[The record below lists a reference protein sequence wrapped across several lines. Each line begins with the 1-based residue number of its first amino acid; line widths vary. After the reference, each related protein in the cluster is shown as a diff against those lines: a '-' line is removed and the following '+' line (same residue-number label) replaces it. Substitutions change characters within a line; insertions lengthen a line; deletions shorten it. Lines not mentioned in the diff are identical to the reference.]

1 MAGQYPI
8 WVEINSCAYTSRKS
22 YGIKK
27 HGRQEISVGS
37 SSKNSHHFIDVELK
51 KKEIDGKIHF
61 QYYVDDVMIKEM
73 IFERRKDGRAG
84 DLIKTRS
91 KLKSIKSL

>member
-1 MAGQYPI
+1 MARQYPI

-22 YGIKK
+22 YGIKR

-37 SSKNSHHFIDVELK
+37 SSSNSHHFIDIELK
-51 KKEIDGKIHF
+51 KKEIDDKVHF
-61 QYYVDDVMIKEM
+61 QYFVDDVMIKEM
-73 IFERRKDGRAG
+73 IFEKKKNGTAG

>member
-1 MAGQYPI
+1 MASQYPI
-8 WVEINSCAYTSRKS
+8 WVEINSCAYKSGKS

-27 HGRQEISVGS
+27 HGRQRISVGS
-37 SSKNSHHFIDVELK
+37 SSSNSHHFIDIELE
-51 KKEIDGKIHF
+51 KKEIDDKIHF
-61 QYYVDDVMIKEM
+61 QYFVDDVMIKEM
-73 IFERRKDGRAG
+73 IFEKRKDGRAG